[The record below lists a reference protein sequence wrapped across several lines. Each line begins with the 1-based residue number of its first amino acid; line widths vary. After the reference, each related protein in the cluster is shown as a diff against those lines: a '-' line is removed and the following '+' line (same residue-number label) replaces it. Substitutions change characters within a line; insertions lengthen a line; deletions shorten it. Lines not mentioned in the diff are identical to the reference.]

1 MAGQSVRS
9 SGKRSISVGGRCCGA
24 PRVFFV
30 STVLLLS
37 GVAQAQS
44 PDSSPQGGALEEVIV
59 TAQFRRQNLQ
69 ETPLAITA
77 VSGDMLEARSQT
89 SIAEVANQAPSV
101 TLKANSAAY
110 GPSLAANIRG
120 VGQFDFHPALEPGVG
135 IYVDDVYYSTLT
147 GSILDLLDLERVEL
161 LRGPQ
166 GTLAG
171 KNSIG
176 GAVKLYSR
184 RPTGEGPG
192 YVSATY
198 GSADRVDVRA
208 SGEFA
213 LSNKLFARVS
223 GVSKTQDGYVDV
235 LDYGCVNPGS
245 GIPSVRPAG
254 NCLVSKQGGVD
265 YQAVRGQLRFVP
277 GDALEVNL
285 IGDFTR
291 DDRPIAGT
299 VLTYANYTGPGDINP
314 FTTPRAF
321 DSRFLCGRFCNYSTY
336 ASPADG
342 PFQES
347 RIPGRV
353 DFEGWGVSGQVD
365 WQLSDTL
372 QLVSITAYRDYTSI
386 FSNEDD
392 LSPMTHSLGGPN
404 TLDFHAFSQE
414 LRLNG
419 SLGTNTIEYTVGGF
433 YMDQK
438 AFYSA
443 AQDLRY
449 VPGGLVFVSG
459 DPVPADTKALFVHAT
474 WNATNRLSLTGGVR
488 YTEEGKDYTFARL
501 NRAGQPLAGNLGLLN
516 GVTGS
521 YQDETIDYRASV
533 QYQWAED
540 LMTYAQYSTGFKGGG
555 INPRP
560 FVAAQVQPFG
570 PETLDTYEL
579 GLKTDLLN
587 QTIRL
592 NLAVFSSEYDG
603 IQLTL
608 NSCPQ
613 FNPPGLP
620 AGVAFPCGMPA
631 NVGTAEIKGA
641 ELEANFRLLD
651 GLLVDTAVSY
661 IDFEYTRIDPLAGGP
676 TNLAGV
682 QPWMT
687 SPYTPKLKWS
697 AGIQYEI
704 PIGTSGS
711 ITPRVDAAFQ
721 DDVYTTAVNNPRTLI
736 ESYTVANARLTWR
749 DAKAAWESSLEVTNL
764 FDKYYYTTMFELAAA
779 AAVANAQPAR
789 PREWAI
795 TIKRRF

>member
-1 MAGQSVRS
+1 LWR
-9 SGKRSISVGGRCCGA
+9 A
-24 PRVFFV
+24 P
-30 STVLLLS
+30 SLLRFNS
-37 GVAQAQS
+37 AAAFGVAQAQS

-198 GSADRVDVRA
+198 GSADRVGVRA

-336 ASPADG
+336 GSPADG

-365 WQLSDTL
+365 WQPSDTL

-449 VPGGLVFVSG
+449 VPAGWSSSAATRCRRTKRRSCTPPGMPPTAWPDGRVRIRGRQGLHLCAAQSG
-459 DPVPADTKALFVHAT
+459 WPAACRKSRAAEWRYRQLPGRDH
-474 WNATNRLSLTGGVR
+474 RLSRECAISMGRGP
-488 YTEEGKDYTFARL
+488 D
-501 NRAGQPLAGNLGLLN
+501 
-516 GVTGS
+516 
-521 YQDETIDYRASV
+521 
-533 QYQWAED
+533 D
-540 LMTYAQYSTGFKGGG
+540 LC
-555 INPRP
+555 
-560 FVAAQVQPFG
+560 
-570 PETLDTYEL
+570 
-579 GLKTDLLN
+579 
-587 QTIRL
+587 
-592 NLAVFSSEYDG
+592 AVFD
-603 IQLTL
+603 
-608 NSCPQ
+608 
-613 FNPPGLP
+613 
-620 AGVAFPCGMPA
+620 
-631 NVGTAEIKGA
+631 
-641 ELEANFRLLD
+641 RLQ
-651 GLLVDTAVSY
+651 G
-661 IDFEYTRIDPLAGGP
+661 RWH
-676 TNLAGV
+676 
-682 QPWMT
+682 QP
-687 SPYTPKLKWS
+687 
-697 AGIQYEI
+697 
-704 PIGTSGS
+704 
-711 ITPRVDAAFQ
+711 
-721 DDVYTTAVNNPRTLI
+721 
-736 ESYTVANARLTWR
+736 
-749 DAKAAWESSLEVTNL
+749 
-764 FDKYYYTTMFELAAA
+764 
-779 AAVANAQPAR
+779 AAVRSGAGAALR
-789 PREWAI
+789 P
-795 TIKRRF
+795 

>member
-1 MAGQSVRS
+1 MSVQGAWSGAGRGVAISALLLMAAAVGAQAPESESESES
-9 SGKRSISVGGRCCGA
+9 SG
-24 PRVFFV
+24 
-30 STVLLLS
+30 
-37 GVAQAQS
+37 
-44 PDSSPQGGALEEVIV
+44 LEEVVV

-69 ETPLAITA
+69 DTPLAITA
-77 VSGDMLEARSQT
+77 VSAEMLEARSQT
-89 SIAEVANQAPSV
+89 GLAEVANQAPNV
-101 TLKANSAAY
+101 TLKSNSAAY

-184 RPTGEGPG
+184 RPTGDGPSS
-192 YVSATY
+192 VAVTY
-198 GSADRVDVRA
+198 GSRDRVDVRA
-208 SGEFA
+208 SAEFG
-213 LSNKLFARVS
+213 LTDKVFARVA
-223 GVSKTQDGYVDV
+223 GVSKSQDGYVDV
-235 LDYGCVNPGS
+235 LDYGCVNPSS
-245 GIPSVRPAG
+245 GVPSVRPVG
-254 NCLVSKQGGVD
+254 DCLVSKQGGVD
-265 YQAVRGQLRFVP
+265 YQAMRGQLRIAPADTF
-277 GDALEVNL
+277 EVNL

-299 VLTYANYTGPGDINP
+299 VLTFANYTGPGDINP
-314 FTTPRAF
+314 FNVPLAF
-321 DSRFLCGRFCNYSTY
+321 DSRFICGRFCNYSTY
-336 ASPADG
+336 VSPPDA
-342 PFQES
+342 PYLES

-353 DFEGWGVSGQVD
+353 DFESWGVSGQVD
-365 WQLSDTL
+365 WTLANSL
-372 QLVSITAYRDYTSI
+372 QLVSITAWREYTSI

-404 TLDFHAFSQE
+404 SLDFEAFSQE

-419 SLGTNTIEYTVGGF
+419 SFGANNLIEYTVGGF
-433 YMDQK
+433 YMDQE

-474 WNATNRLSLTGGVR
+474 WNATSKLSVTGGAR
-488 YTEEGKDYTFARL
+488 YTEEGKDYTFKRVD
-501 NRAGQPLAGNLGLLN
+501 RTGQPLAGNLGALN
-516 GVTGS
+516 GVTGL
-521 YQDETIDYRASV
+521 YEGDTVDYRASV
-533 QYQWAED
+533 QYRWVD
-540 LMTYAQYSTGFKGGG
+540 DFMTYLQYSTGFKGGG

-560 FVAAQVQPFG
+560 FVVQQVQPFG

-579 GLKTDLLN
+579 GFKADVFDRKV
-587 QTIRL
+587 RL
-592 NLAVFSSEYDG
+592 NLALFHSEYDD

-620 AGVAFPCGMPA
+620 PGVAFPCGMPA
-631 NVGTAEIKGA
+631 NVGTAEIRGA
-641 ELEANFRLLD
+641 ELEANLRLID
-651 GLLVDTAVSY
+651 GLLIDSAVSY
-661 IDFEYTRIDPLAGGP
+661 LDFEYTHIDPLAGGP
-676 TNLAGV
+676 TNPAGV
-682 QPWMT
+682 QPWMI
-687 SPYTPKLKWS
+687 SPYTPELKWS

-704 PIGTSGS
+704 PLGS
-711 ITPRVDAAFQ
+711 AGFLIPRIDVAFQ
-721 DDVYTTAVNNPRTLI
+721 DDVYTTAINTPRTLI
-736 ESYTVANARLTWR
+736 DSYTVANARLTWR
-749 DAKAAWESSLEVTNL
+749 DTKQEWEGSLEVTNL
-764 FDKYYYTTMFELAAA
+764 TDEYYYTTMFELAAA

-789 PREWAI
+789 PREWAL
-795 TIKRRF
+795 TIRRRF